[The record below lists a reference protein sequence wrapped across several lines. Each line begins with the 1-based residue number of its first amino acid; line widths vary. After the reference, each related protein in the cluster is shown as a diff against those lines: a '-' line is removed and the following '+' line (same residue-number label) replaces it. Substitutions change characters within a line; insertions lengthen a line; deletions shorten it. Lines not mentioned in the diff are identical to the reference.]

1 MDNNDDV
8 KQSQHLIGEFAGNRA
23 NLRSKAV
30 NQIKRVT
37 AISEHLG
44 ALGDFLVT
52 TWGGVLI
59 SISILAIGFILIFLV
74 LRLADMHIFFENAL
88 PALLM
93 LIGVILVA
101 LNALLTNPVQGSQA
115 IVSTKFIF
123 TKMRNFGTSKV
134 RRQEKW
140 FRFWDNGKKDIIET
154 THRRKHY
161 YIAVYN
167 VRGIVS
173 PTTFD
178 SDLELAASADEGLLH
193 NNERDTTL
201 VTVVSI
207 DQTHVKKRELPKN
220 ATPAMIQKRNLQY
233 NLTANLPYNQQIST
247 SMLMVAP
254 NANIL
259 KNRITHLESAFH
271 QGLVVGYK
279 RLKGKDAQ
287 AVFMEIFGEGRV

>member
-1 MDNNDDV
+1 MNNDEEV

-52 TWGGVLI
+52 TWGGVLV
-59 SISILAIGFILIFLV
+59 SLGVLAVGFIFIFLV
-74 LRLADMHIFFENAL
+74 LRLADMHIFFENML

-93 LIGVILVA
+93 LIGVVLLA

-115 IVSTKFIF
+115 IVSAKFIF
-123 TKMRNFGTSKV
+123 TKIKNFGTSKI
-134 RRQEKW
+134 RRREKW

-154 THRRKHY
+154 IYRRKHY
-161 YIAVYN
+161 YVAVYN

-178 SDLELAASADEGLLH
+178 SDLEVAASADEGLLH

-207 DQTHVKKRELPKN
+207 DKTHVERRDLPKN
-220 ATPAMIQKRNLQY
+220 ATPAMIKKRNLQY
-233 NLTANLPYNQQIST
+233 SLTANLPYNQQITT
-247 SMLMVAP
+247 SILVVAP
-254 NANIL
+254 NANTL
-259 KNRITHLESAFH
+259 KNRVTHLESAFH